1 MMNLEA
7 LIERWRDGDQRAAE
21 SIYNQHR
28 EQTFRLAYGLLGNSE
43 DAEEATQDA
52 LSYALLHIHHFDE
65 HRSQFTT
72 WLYRIT
78 VSRSRD
84 LLRKRRIPN
93 FPFSNWIQDRQNPMD
108 FRPGPEQR
116 AENKDYQNSVWK
128 ALQTLSPVLREAI
141 ILRHWGGHTF
151 QEIAEI
157 TNCPLKTAQSRVR
170 LAYQKLAYRLE
181 EVDFQQSAE
190 ETR

>member
-7 LIERWRDGDQRAAE
+7 LIERWRAGDQRAAE
-21 SIYNQHR
+21 AIYNQHR
-28 EQTFRLAYGLLGNSE
+28 EQTFRLSYGLLGNSE
-43 DAEEATQDA
+43 DAEEVTQDA
-52 LSYALLHIHHFDE
+52 LSYALLHIHHFDA

-84 LLRKRRIPN
+84 LLRKRRVPN
-93 FPFSNWIQDRQNPMD
+93 LPFSHWIRDWQSPID

-116 AENKDYQNSVWK
+116 AENKEYQKSLWK
-128 ALQTLSPVLREAI
+128 ALQTLSPALREAI
-141 ILRHWGGHTF
+141 VLRHWGGHTF

-170 LAYQKLAYRLE
+170 LAYQKLADILE